1 MNNGLIWITYALI
14 ALVIVSGC
22 QKQDAV
28 YVASIN
34 ADKITLT
41 EYRDRILKQLNPSGP
56 KAPATVPDEE
66 KLKDEV
72 LNIMIMERLMLQRAR
87 ELSLSVSDAELEK
100 VVQEI
105 KKDYSEERFQQNFSQ
120 DKASFDLWKGELRN
134 RILMEKLVQV
144 EVNSKITVADTEA
157 AAFYKAHMS
166 NFKSAPRVH
175 VAQIVVRDQA
185 KAEAILQKLNS
196 GAAFETIAKEES
208 IAPEAERGGD
218 LGFFSRGILPEEIDS
233 VVFILPV
240 GKTSRIVKSVY
251 GYHIF
256 KVLKKEQGGQKSFA
270 DVKEQILADLKKQ
283 KEEQAYVQWLQA
295 LRSKATIRIHADV
308 VKKLDIKSK
317 SDRQK

>member
-1 MNNGLIWITYALI
+1 MNNGLRWMPCALI
-14 ALVIVSGC
+14 ALVIVLGC
-22 QKQDAV
+22 QKQNDV

-34 ADKITLT
+34 SEKITLA
-41 EYRDRILKQLNPSGP
+41 EYRDRIFKQLNPSGS
-56 KAPATVPDEE
+56 KAPVTVPDEE

-72 LNIMIMERLMLQRAR
+72 LNIMIMERLMLQRAK

-105 KKDYSEERFQQNFSQ
+105 KKDYSEDRFQQNFTQ
-120 DKASFDLWKGELRN
+120 DKASFDLWKGELKN
-134 RILMEKLVQV
+134 RILMEKLVQA
-144 EVNSKITVADTEA
+144 EVNAKIVVTDAEA
-157 AAFYKAHMS
+157 AAFYKTHAS

-185 KAEAILQKLNS
+185 KAEAILKKLNS
-196 GAAFETIAKEES
+196 GASFEMIAKEES
-208 IAPEAERGGD
+208 IAPEAARGGD

-256 KVLKKEQGGQKSFA
+256 KVLKKEQGGQKPFA

-317 SDRQK
+317 

>member
-1 MNNGLIWITYALI
+1 MNNGLRWITCSLI
-14 ALVIVSGC
+14 AFVIVVGC

-28 YVASIN
+28 YVASVN

-41 EYRDRILKQLNPSGP
+41 EYRDRIFKQLNPSGS
-56 KAPATVPDEE
+56 KSPASIPDEE
-66 KLKDEV
+66 KFKDEV
-72 LNIMIMERLMLQRAR
+72 LNIMIMERLMLQRAQ
-87 ELSLSVSDAELEK
+87 ELSLNVSDAELEK

-105 KKDYSEERFQQNFSQ
+105 KKDYSEERFQQNFTQ
-120 DKASFDLWKGELRN
+120 DKASFDLWKGELKN
-134 RILMEKLVQV
+134 RILMEKLVQM
-144 EVNSKITVADTEA
+144 EVNSKISVADGEA
-157 AAFYKAHMS
+157 ATFYRTHTS

-196 GAAFETIAKEES
+196 GASFETIAKEES

-256 KVLKKEQGGQKSFA
+256 TVLKKEQGGQKSFV
-270 DVKEQILADLKKQ
+270 DVKQQILADLKKQ
-283 KEEQAYVQWLQA
+283 KEEQAYVRWLQA
-295 LRSKATIRIHADV
+295 LRSKAAIRIQPEV